1 MKKILNALFVALL
14 AVFTFSSCSDV
25 PAPYEILEPGSG
37 NQGGMQGGD
46 AANPFGLDASN
57 PVNDFSAD
65 FEEQPDFTPD
75 GKFDSNL
82 NYDYELVGWKNVAE
96 VGDRKWTGVVF
107 KSGEKYLRAS
117 SNKGKEASYTSWFI
131 SPAFNV
137 EQIKD
142 KTVSFD
148 CAGAFFYQTTT
159 LKVYFLE
166 LVDGVM
172 KKTPLA
178 VNGIPTSGENYKW
191 VKGINVDLKDF
202 AGKVGFIG
210 FEYVGE
216 GGEKKSTTY
225 TLDNIKC
232 GKAEAQPEKPQ
243 PEKPQ
248 ETVVVTNDKP
258 FSATFATT
266 EDGFIADDVTIDP
279 ALSYVWKHD
288 AGRGQFKASASK
300 KDASGQYVNYVTE
313 SLLKSPLLDLTALT
327 KVVLTFDHFTNF
339 MKGADNKQYFSVQVQ
354 EDGQTTWEAVAI
366 PTYPAKDGYDFVASG
381 DMDLSKYAGKK
392 IVVAFKYTSDAK
404 AAGTWGL
411 KNVKVCNGEGGG
423 QQGGG
428 DQGGQT
434 DPQKPADST
443 LKNLSFETWANKAPE
458 GWGTSKVNSVTFS
471 ESTDAYD
478 GTKSVLL
485 KGDTQNK
492 RFASDALKLAEGT
505 YTLTVYAKKAA
516 GNGGKI
522 RLGYVPLKADGAAES
537 NQAYKYL
544 TDATAVTD
552 AWTAYSA
559 EFTVDAALAA
569 KNMSVF
575 VASGKSG
582 NGNDFL
588 IDKISLTKK

>member
-166 LVDGVM
+166 MVDGVM

-232 GKAEAQPEKPQ
+232 GKSDSQPVDPQ
-243 PEKPQ
+243 PEVPG
-248 ETVVVTNDKP
+248 EEVVVTKDAAYEESFASEFGKFTVEDKELGGLN
-258 FSATFATT
+258 F
-266 EDGFIADDVTIDP
+266 VWTID
-279 ALSYVWKHD
+279 AQRHNAKGS
-288 AGRGQFKASASK
+288 AFKGSAVV
-300 KDASGQYVNYVTE
+300 AE
-313 SLLKSPLLDLTALT
+313 SWLVSPVLNLKALT
-327 KVVLTFDHFTNF
+327 KVALNF
-339 MKGADNKQYFSVQVQ
+339 SQSSYSAGQKEEFMLKVKNVTDNVDWANVDF
-354 EDGQTTWEAVAI
+354 EMTEGQWKWIDNTV
-366 PTYPAKDGYDFVASG
+366 
-381 DMDLSKYAGKK
+381 DLSAYAGKT
-392 IVVAFKYTSDAK
+392 IQLAFVYKNAKTDA
-404 AAGTWGL
+404 ANTWNL
-411 KNVKVCNGEGGG
+411 KNVKVSDG
-423 QQGGG
+423 QGGG
-428 DQGGQT
+428 T
-434 DPQKPADST
+434 VEPEPQPQPGDKVYTSNIKLPESD
-443 LKNLSFETWANKAPE
+443 KGDANKAAGGVVIVAGKEYPILKL
-458 GWGTSKVNSVTFS
+458 GTGKAVGSWSS
-471 ESTDAYD
+471 A
-478 GTKSVLL
+478 
-485 KGDTQNK
+485 
-492 RFASDALKLAEGT
+492 ALKAGSTKLSFYAVGWT
-505 YTLTVYAKKAA
+505 GKTGTLTVTIE
-516 GNGGKI
+516 NGGSFESGEKSQNI
-522 RLGYVPLKADGAAES
+522 ALDGKTQGATLNSPFTITPADG
-537 NQAYKYL
+537 
-544 TDATAVTD
+544 DFH
-552 AWTAYSA
+552 
-559 EFTVDAALAA
+559 EFTLTGITASSTIKFSTENA
-569 KNMSVF
+569 KSDKRAIVF
-575 VASGKSG
+575 GVNVK
-582 NGNDFL
+582 
-588 IDKISLTKK
+588 

>member
-166 LVDGVM
+166 MVDGVM

-232 GKAEAQPEKPQ
+232 GKSDSQPVDPQ
-243 PEKPQ
+243 PEVPG
-248 ETVVVTNDKP
+248 EEVVVTKDAAYEESFASEFGKFTVEDKELGGLN
-258 FSATFATT
+258 F
-266 EDGFIADDVTIDP
+266 VWTID
-279 ALSYVWKHD
+279 AQRHNAKGS
-288 AGRGQFKASASK
+288 AFKGSAVV
-300 KDASGQYVNYVTE
+300 AE
-313 SLLKSPLLDLTALT
+313 SWLVSPVLNLNALT
-327 KVVLTFDHFTNF
+327 KVALNFSQASYSAGQKEEFMLKVKNVTDNVDWANVDFELTEGQW
-339 MKGADNKQYFSVQVQ
+339 KWIDNTV
-354 EDGQTTWEAVAI
+354 
-366 PTYPAKDGYDFVASG
+366 
-381 DMDLSKYAGKK
+381 DLSAYAGKK
-392 IVVAFKYTSDAK
+392 IQIAFAYKNDNTAK
-404 AAGTWGL
+404 ANTWNL
-411 KNVKVCNGEGGG
+411 KNVKVSDG
-423 QQGGG
+423 QGGG
-428 DQGGQT
+428 T
-434 DPQKPADST
+434 VEPEPQPQPGDKVYTSNIKLPESD
-443 LKNLSFETWANKAPE
+443 KGDANKAAGGVVIVAGKEYPILKL
-458 GWGTSKVNSVTFS
+458 GTGKAVGSWSS
-471 ESTDAYD
+471 A
-478 GTKSVLL
+478 
-485 KGDTQNK
+485 
-492 RFASDALKLAEGT
+492 ALKAGSTKLSFYAVGWT
-505 YTLTVYAKKAA
+505 GKTGTLTVTIE
-516 GNGGKI
+516 NGGSFEGGEKSQNI
-522 RLGYVPLKADGAAES
+522 ALDGTTQGATQNSPFTITPADG
-537 NQAYKYL
+537 
-544 TDATAVTD
+544 DFH
-552 AWTAYSA
+552 
-559 EFTVDAALAA
+559 EFTLTGITASSTIKFSTENA
-569 KNMSVF
+569 KSDKRAIVF
-575 VASGKSG
+575 GVNVK
-582 NGNDFL
+582 
-588 IDKISLTKK
+588 